1 MGQACLLVFLNLFIR
16 NLESNESSS
25 VSVETLRSGSEESPS
40 SDRELCESFAFF
52 VALAYCRCLL
62 LLFVRGMN
70 SSGDNGLMAEI
81 AS

>member
-40 SDRELCESFAFF
+40 DRELCESFAFF
-52 VALAYCRCLL
+52 VVALACCRCLL
-62 LLFVRGMN
+62 LLFVQGMN